1 MRRETDD
8 TVTEG
13 IPTYR
18 VRYRSFRIPAGSYLA
33 YVWSTVRAFRCLAD
47 HGFRPDLLHVHVYD
61 AGGPAVLIGRL
72 NRIPVVVTEHFS
84 SFSRRLLGRL
94 DVWKA
99 WVAFRWADRVLPVS
113 RALQHA
119 IEDYGIH
126 GDFLVIPNVAD
137 TALFA
142 PPSHPRPPNA
152 IRRFLF
158 VGQLTPV
165 KGIPCLLEAL
175 HHLREKRE
183 DWHLDVVGDGA
194 GRSEYENLAVR
205 LKLSDKVTFHG
216 LKTKPEVAEFMRQA
230 DVFVLP
236 SLCETFSAP
245 AAEALATGTPVLATR
260 CGGPEEFVTD
270 AVGMLVPAGDAHA
283 LREGLDHFLDNLHLY
298 SRGQISESA
307 RELFSPEVVG
317 ARLHALYQSLIATRT

>member
-137 TALFA
+137 TALFS
-142 PPSHPRPPNA
+142 PSSRPRPDPD
-152 IRRFLF
+152 RKRLLF
-158 VGQLTPV
+158 VGQLVPV
-165 KGIPCLLEAL
+165 KGVPYLLHAL
-175 HHLREKRE
+175 SRLARKRD
-183 DWHLDVVGDGA
+183 DWHLDIVGEG
-194 GRSEYENLAVR
+194 GERKEYERLAAD
-205 LKLSDKVTFHG
+205 LKLGDKVAFHG
-216 LKTKPEVAEFMRQA
+216 RKSKAEVADLMRRA
-230 DVFVLP
+230 DLFVLS
-236 SLCETFSAP
+236 SLCETFSTP
-245 AAEALATGTPVLATR
+245 VAEALAAGTPVLASR
-260 CGGPEEFVTD
+260 CGGPEEFVVD
-270 AVGMLVPAGDAHA
+270 DVGLLVPPGDADS
-283 LREGLDHFLDNLHLY
+283 LCGGLDYLLDRLHLY
-298 SRGQISESA
+298 SHVRIA
-307 RELFSPEVVG
+307 RYAAERFSPERVG
-317 ARLHALYQSLIATRT
+317 ATLHAVYRSVSAR